1 MHLKQTKRNG
11 RTYLSV
17 VQSYRD
23 GGRTRTRTIESLGY
37 VDELA
42 ARFDDPIAHFRSY
55 VAQLNEEKA
64 ASSASVSFSIP
75 RDAQVEPGRPG
86 EVALGAG
93 ITLAYLD
100 AFGVGRF
107 FAQRADAPDDGREP
121 CRMFEL
127 LTSAR
132 MMHAAPKH
140 ETWDARESFPRPCD
154 ASFADLYRALPLVA
168 REGRALVAHLAR
180 TYERLRGRRNLR
192 RVTLVVSN
200 YVFRWS
206 SGISAGSMPD
216 EARAGALRRLC
227 VAIDGDG
234 IPLTYRIVASEL
246 SPREVARLVSDV
258 REETGAESVTLVAS
272 RMEGSREVAS
282 LVLAQGDS
290 FVMLWP
296 PDVADEELRSW
307 VSAEEGYRDIRS
319 GMYGIKSRV
328 EPLGSM
334 SDGLDMPVRQVA
346 VRGPRLSDETP
357 TADGRRGNKMCI
369 VSSVTGASEGSIFNL
384 YRELWRVH
392 EPFQIEAADF
402 VSAPYAVPTDVHLEA
417 HFVVCYAA
425 FFLLRVMRRDIDW
438 RYNAVQVANALIRL
452 TGTHLA
458 DNWYLFSYRDDV
470 TDAVEAAVGMDVGRR
485 IMSKGDIRS
494 AIARAR
500 DHVRGETA

>member
-42 ARFDDPIAHFRSY
+42 ARYDDPIAHFRSY
-55 VAQLNEEKA
+55 VDQLNAERADASA
-64 ASSASVSFSIP
+64 AVTFSIP

-86 EVALGAG
+86 EIALGAG

-107 FAQRADAPDDGREP
+107 LSSHAGEQDGPEP
-121 CRMFEL
+121 GRMLEL
-127 LTSAR
+127 LVSAR

-140 ETWDARESFPRPCD
+140 ETWDARESFPRTCKS
-154 ASFADLYRALPLVA
+154 SFADLYRALPLVA
-168 REGRALVAHLAR
+168 RQGPALVAHLGR
-180 TYERLRGRRNLR
+180 TYVRLRGERNLR
-192 RVTLVVSN
+192 RITLVLSN

-206 SGISAGSMPD
+206 SGISAGSAPD
-216 EARAGALRRLC
+216 EASTQTLRRLC

-246 SPREVARLVSDV
+246 AAEEVVRLVASV
-258 REETGAESVTLVAS
+258 REEVGAESVTLVCS
-272 RMEGSREVAS
+272 RIGHAAEVAERIA
-282 LVLAQGDS
+282 AQGDS
-290 FVMLWP
+290 FVMLWQL
-296 PDVADEELRSW
+296 DESAKELTTWTAADD
-307 VSAEEGYRDIRS
+307 GYRSIRS

-328 EPLGSM
+328 VRMGEGAA
-334 SDGLDMPVRQVA
+334 DFPVRQVA
-346 VRGPRLSDETP
+346 LRGPQLSG
-357 TADGRRGNKMCI
+357 ADPSSGARRSGAMCI
-369 VSSVTGASEGSIFNL
+369 VSNMTSVSEAFVFNI

-392 EPFQIEAADF
+392 EPFQVESADF
-402 VSAPYAVPTDVHLEA
+402 VSAPYAVSADVHLEA
-417 HFVVCYAA
+417 HFVVCFAA
-425 FFLLRVMRRDIDW
+425 FFLLRAMRRDIDW

-452 TGTHLA
+452 VGTHLA
-458 DNWYLFSYRDDV
+458 DNWYLFSYRDEV

-485 IMSKGDIRS
+485 IMSRNDIRS
-494 AIARAR
+494 GIARAR
-500 DHVRGETA
+500 EYVQEGAR